1 MSLRFAIPGIE
12 LTERGTSRT
21 VPARFTDLTPAVAT
35 AHVAPWWDEQSWNE
49 EGLSVAEDKRWN
61 WPQFAADSVGQGLP
75 DCVGILT
82 PEDGQIQGALWLDA
96 AVPSLLCPHQQA
108 LHVQRLATA
117 PRNREGVAEEPRF
130 KATGRALMLY
140 SITYS
145 YAFGLEGRINLS
157 SLRGA
162 QSFYEGL
169 GLIDTRETDHE
180 DLKIFEVTPLVAR
193 RMLKTYH
200 LL

>member
-12 LTERGTSRT
+12 LTERSTSRK
-21 VPARFTDLTPAVAT
+21 VRARFTDLTPERAT
-35 AHVAPWWDEQSWNE
+35 ELVAPWWDEQSWNE
-49 EGLSVAEDKRWN
+49 EGLFVAEDNGWN
-61 WPQFAADSVGQGLP
+61 WPKFAADSIGQGLP

-82 PEDGQIQGALWLDA
+82 PEDGQIQGALWLDV
-96 AVPSLLCPHQQA
+96 AVPSLLCPNQQA
-108 LHVQRLATA
+108 LHIQRLATA

-130 KATGRALMLY
+130 KAAGRALMLY

-145 YAFGLEGRINLS
+145 YAFGLEGRITLS
-157 SLRGA
+157 SLEGA

-169 GLIDTRETDHE
+169 GLIDTRELDHQ
-180 DLKIFEVTPLVAR
+180 DLKIFEVTPLVAQ